1 MVARHR
7 LLIVAGSALLPLS
20 AAGAPDDKSSH
31 VTPLENPGTWLRAN
45 EIPVSAR
52 KESGSVAV
60 RLDVDPSGKVSGCTI
75 IESNA
80 PAILN
85 DAACAMFRRHGR
97 FEPARDETGKAIGS
111 TYTIPGIHFTPD

>member
-1 MVARHR
+1 
-7 LLIVAGSALLPLS
+7 LLIVVGSALLPLP
-20 AAGAPDDKSSH
+20 AAAALDDKSNP
-31 VTPLENPGTWLRAN
+31 VTPLENPGSWLHAN

-60 RLDVDPSGKVSGCTI
+60 KLDVDPSGKVSGCTI
-75 IESNA
+75 VESNA

-85 DAACAMFRRHGR
+85 DAACATFTRHGR
-97 FEPARDETGKAIGS
+97 FKPARDDTGKAIGS